1 MADEIQWR
9 QLGSIVNTVLLDA
22 RAKAVRNGA
31 MPKPVRRSVPMVAP
45 QSVANLAREES
56 GNGFLRKPAESMP
69 VEQLELP
76 FDLGDIRPATPRI
89 ARSRARLM

>member
-1 MADEIQWR
+1 
-9 QLGSIVNTVLLDA
+9 
-22 RAKAVRNGA
+22 
-31 MPKPVRRSVPMVAP
+31 MVAP

-76 FDLGDIRPATPRI
+76 FDLGDIRPATSRI